1 VINIFNTGDYLAK
14 QYTLADFESAGLSI
28 TGPVRED
35 NQDSIL
41 LPNPSSPNFPGS
53 LHAVADGMG
62 GHANGGLASN
72 LAVQNL
78 LKIVRSSEIS
88 LPPSKALQQASQ
100 VVNFEVYKAAQQ
112 LGGEKMGTTLT
123 AAYIFGNL
131 LHLLHVGDSR
141 AYLVRDGRASCLT
154 SDHTVVGDLVRSRL
168 IPSENIRTHAQR
180 SVLTRAIGLGLFVQP
195 ELSQTKL
202 QAGDRIILCSDGV
215 WSVIED
221 QEFAEQTGRARD
233 VHSLAQNLVDLA
245 IDHETDDNCSVVAI
259 QIRGFRFQTF
269 EEEPRKE
276 RGWLGF
282 LRK

>member
-1 VINIFNTGDYLAK
+1 LAE
-14 QYTLADFESAGLSI
+14 FESAGLSI

-41 LPNPSSPNFPGS
+41 LPNPSAPNFPGS

-62 GHANGGLASN
+62 GYANGGLASN

-78 LKIVRSSEIS
+78 LRIVRSSEIS
-88 LPPSKALQQASQ
+88 SPPSKALQQAMQ
-100 VVNFEVYKAAQQ
+100 VINLEVYKASQQ
-112 LGGEKMGTTLT
+112 IGNGKMGTTLT
-123 AAYIFGNL
+123 ATYIFGNL
-131 LHLLHVGDSR
+131 LYLLHVGDSR
-141 AYLVRDGRASCLT
+141 AYLVRAGQASCLT

-168 IPSENIRTHAQR
+168 IPSENIRSHAQR

-195 ELSQTKL
+195 ELTQTKL

-221 QEFAEQTGRARD
+221 NEFAEQCAQEGD

-245 IDHETDDNCSVVAI
+245 LERETDDNCSVVVI
-259 QIRGFRFQTF
+259 HIRGFRYQTF

-282 LRK
+282 FRK

>member
-1 VINIFNTGDYLAK
+1 MAK
-14 QYTLADFESAGLSI
+14 QYTLAELESAGLSI

-41 LPNPSSPNFPGS
+41 LPNQSAPNFPGS

-88 LPPSKALQQASQ
+88 VPPAKALQHALE
-100 VVNFEVYKAAQQ
+100 VLNFEVYKAAQQ
-112 LGGEKMGTTLT
+112 LGGGKMGTTLT
-123 AAYIFGNL
+123 AAYVVGNL
-131 LHLLHVGDSR
+131 LYLLHVGDSR
-141 AYLVRDGRASCLT
+141 AYLVRDGHAACLT
-154 SDHTVVGDLVRSRL
+154 SDHTIVGDLVRSRL
-168 IPSENIRTHAQR
+168 IPPENIRTHAQR
-180 SVLTRAIGLGLFVQP
+180 SVLTRSVGLGLFVQP

-202 QAGDRIILCSDGV
+202 QIGDRIILCSDGV

-221 QEFAEQTGRARD
+221 QEFAELSARAGSLD
-233 VHSLAQNLVDLA
+233 VLVQELVDLA
-245 IDHETDDNCSVVAI
+245 IERKTDDNCSVVAI
-259 QIRGFRFQTF
+259 HIRGFRYQTF
-269 EEEPRKE
+269 EDKPGKE

-282 LRK
+282 FRK

>member
-1 VINIFNTGDYLAK
+1 MAK
-14 QYTLADFESAGLSI
+14 QYTLAEFESAGLSL

-35 NQDSIL
+35 NQDAIL
-41 LPNPSSPNFPGS
+41 LPTSSAPHFPGF

-62 GHANGGLASN
+62 GHAHGEIASS

-78 LKIVRSSEIS
+78 LKVLRSSEMTA
-88 LPPSKALQQASQ
+88 PPAKALQQAAE

-112 LGGEKMGTTLT
+112 LGVNKMGTTLT
-123 AAYIFGNL
+123 AAYVVGDF
-131 LHLLHVGDSR
+131 LHLLHIGDSR
-141 AYLVRDGRASCLT
+141 AYLVRQGRAVCLS

-168 IPSENIRTHAQR
+168 IPSEQIRTHARR
-180 SVLTRAIGLGLFVQP
+180 SILTRAVGLGLFVQP
-195 ELSQTKL
+195 EITQTKL
-202 QAGDRIILCSDGV
+202 QAWDRIILCSDGV

-221 QEFAEQTGRARD
+221 QEFAEISGRS
-233 VHSLAQNLVDLA
+233 VTVETLAQNLIDLA
-245 IDHETDDNCSVVAI
+245 LARETDDNCSVVVI

-282 LRK
+282 FRK

>member
-1 VINIFNTGDYLAK
+1 MAK

>member
-1 VINIFNTGDYLAK
+1 MAK
-14 QYTLADFESAGLSI
+14 QYTLAEFESAGLSV
-28 TGPVRED
+28 TGPIRDD

-41 LPNPSSPNFPGS
+41 LPNKSTPNFPGS

-62 GHANGGLASN
+62 GHANGGLASS

-88 LPPSKALQQASQ
+88 LPPARALQQALE

-112 LGGEKMGTTLT
+112 LGGGKMGTTLT
-123 AAYIFGNL
+123 AAYVFGDL
-131 LHLLHVGDSR
+131 LYLLHVGDSR
-141 AYLVRDGRASCLT
+141 AYLVRDGRAACLT

-168 IPSENIRTHAQR
+168 IPSENIRSHSQR
-180 SVLTRAIGLGLFVQP
+180 SILTRAVGLGLFVQP
-195 ELSQTKL
+195 ELSQVKL

-221 QEFAEQTGRARD
+221 QEFAEQADRAGD
-233 VHSLAQNLVDLA
+233 VHALAQNLVDLA
-245 IDHETDDNCSVVAI
+245 LERETDDNCSVVAVR
-259 QIRGFRFQTF
+259 IRGFRFQSF

-282 LRK
+282 FRK

>member
-1 VINIFNTGDYLAK
+1 LAK
-14 QYTLADFESAGLSI
+14 QYTLAEFESAGLSI

-41 LPNPSSPNFPGS
+41 LPNPSAPNFPGS

-62 GHANGGLASN
+62 GYANGGLASN

-78 LKIVRSSEIS
+78 LRIVRSSEIS
-88 LPPSKALQQASQ
+88 SPPSKALQQAMQ
-100 VVNFEVYKAAQQ
+100 VINLEVYKASQQ
-112 LGGEKMGTTLT
+112 IGNGKMGTTLT
-123 AAYIFGNL
+123 ATYIFGNL
-131 LHLLHVGDSR
+131 LYLLHVGDSR
-141 AYLVRDGRASCLT
+141 AYLVRAGQASCLT

-168 IPSENIRTHAQR
+168 IPSENIRSHAQR

-195 ELSQTKL
+195 ELTQTKL

-221 QEFAEQTGRARD
+221 NEFAEQCAQEGD

-245 IDHETDDNCSVVAI
+245 LERETDDNCSVVVI
-259 QIRGFRFQTF
+259 HIRGFRYQTF

-282 LRK
+282 FRK